1 MELMKIAQPVQGRDF
16 LCGWILPEATGV
28 RRQPRDMSPRAEC
41 SGDKGSMTYSK
52 NIVVFGVSGAGKT
65 TVGQRLADALHRP
78 FADADDFHPPESVRK
93 MSASIPLTDSDRFP
107 WLQSVRDWMDRQ
119 NDEGNGT
126 VVACSALKRA
136 YRDALRAGRGGV
148 LFVHLSGTP
157 EIIRGRL
164 DGRSGHFMPAAL
176 LASQF
181 EALEPLAPDECGL
194 QVDVESPVDS
204 IVSAVCDRIQMAG

>member
-1 MELMKIAQPVQGRDF
+1 MDIAESGKAGAGIPDERSGAQVQTNAKR
-16 LCGWILPEATGV
+16 
-28 RRQPRDMSPRAEC
+28 
-41 SGDKGSMTYSK
+41 SGDKGLMTYSK

-65 TVGQRLADALHRP
+65 TVGQRLADALHRT
-78 FADADDFHPPESVRK
+78 FADADDFHSPESVRK
-93 MSASIPLTDSDRFP
+93 MSASIPLTDGDRLP

-136 YRDALRAGRGGV
+136 YRDALRAGRGEV

-176 LASQF
+176 LTSQF
-181 EALEPLAPDECGL
+181 EALEPLAPDEAGL
-194 QVDVESPVDS
+194 QVDVESSVDS
-204 IVSAVCDRIQMAG
+204 IVSTVCDRIQMPG